1 MPHMPDPQQ
10 GDCQEGE
17 FADLFARRARTPL
30 RGFLPGR
37 RVWSAVGGSAAAVLV
52 IAGSA
57 SVVSAIDWSSG
68 DSDKVTTAADKEA
81 PQAKAHADTAE
92 KPTDTPSEK
101 EEDSGKKSPEVVYVP
116 VSGGTGAG
124 AAASTSNSGPTD
136 STEGASGST
145 GSKEEQ
151 SSSPTNGNAQSG
163 TTTSYLWSDGSVDMS
178 EDNAY
183 WDQSVVTV
191 KSTKSLSSL
200 KVVIKIIQTGG
211 VAGTGT
217 WSNLGDKVSVATG
230 ASSGELD
237 YVVTLKSGNT
247 LDPGTYVFKFQYNH
261 DQGNRDA
268 GGDRYNVTA
277 VATDSDDEFRS
288 GGF

>member
-1 MPHMPDPQQ
+1 MPHTPDPQQ
-10 GDCQEGE
+10 GDRQEGE

-37 RVWSAVGGSAAAVLV
+37 RVWTAVGGSAAAVLV

-57 SVVSAIDWSSG
+57 WVVSAIDWSSG
-68 DSDKVTTAADKEA
+68 GSDKVTTAAGKEA
-81 PQAKAHADTAE
+81 PREKEHAETAE
-92 KPTDTPSEK
+92 KPTTAPSEK
-101 EEDSGKKSPEVVYVP
+101 EEDSGRKSPEVVYVP
-116 VSGGTGAG
+116 VSGGAGAG
-124 AAASTSNSGPTD
+124 AGASTSDPTD
-136 STEGASGST
+136 SAEGASGST
-145 GSKEEQ
+145 GSTGKQ
-151 SSSPTNGNAQSG
+151 SSSS
-163 TTTSYLWSDGSVDMS
+163 TTRNSQPDTPASYLWSDGSVDTS

-191 KSTKSLSSL
+191 KSTKPLSSL
-200 KVVIKIIQTGG
+200 KVVVKIIQTGG
-211 VAGTGT
+211 VSSSGT

-261 DQGNRDA
+261 DQGDRGV
-268 GGDRYNVTA
+268 GGDRYNVTT